1 MPEGAQILEKSSAKK
16 QVCHFFLSVHWIKQ
30 LDSTLPKLL
39 ISYLKGKDED
49 SIAKQALK
57 ISIALYYGRNNS
69 FYSNLLTTT
78 I

>member
-1 MPEGAQILEKSSAKK
+1 MPEVAQILEQSSAKR
-16 QVCHFFLSVHWIKQ
+16 QVCLFFLSVHWIKQ

-49 SIAKQALK
+49 SIVKQALK
-57 ISIALYYGRNNS
+57 ISIVLYYSGNNS
-69 FYSNLLTTT
+69 FYSNLVTTT